1 MMTLLR
7 TPDERFQGLSD
18 YAFEPH
24 YITISDSDGSKI
36 RVHYVDEG
44 PREAPT
50 ILLMHGNP
58 TWVYLYRFMIPGLVA
73 AGNRVIAVDL
83 VGCGR
88 SDKPA
93 KRSDYNQARHVEWMS
108 RWLEAADLNDIT
120 LFCQDWGGT
129 IGLHL
134 VADYP
139 DRFARVI
146 ASNTGLP
153 TGQGN
158 KALKLWQLIMR
169 FFWAFPFKRAMGSAL
184 MRPLSDEEWAAY
196 TAPFAT
202 LRQQAGV
209 LTFPRLIGVTPD
221 NPSAQGNRAALEKL
235 GSFEKP
241 FLTLFGG
248 KDPMSKGAKA
258 RLQKTIPGSRGQAHK
273 VYPEAGHFIQEE
285 VPNELVADILAFM
298 KV

>member
-1 MMTLLR
+1 
-7 TPDERFQGLSD
+7 
-18 YAFEPH
+18 
-24 YITISDSDGSKI
+24 
-36 RVHYVDEG
+36 
-44 PREAPT
+44 
-50 ILLMHGNP
+50 
-58 TWVYLYRFMIPGLVA
+58 
-73 AGNRVIAVDL
+73 
-83 VGCGR
+83 
-88 SDKPA
+88 
-93 KRSDYNQARHVEWMS
+93 
-108 RWLEAADLNDIT
+108 
-120 LFCQDWGGT
+120 
-129 IGLHL
+129 
-134 VADYP
+134 
-139 DRFARVI
+139 
-146 ASNTGLP
+146 
-153 TGQGN
+153 
-158 KALKLWQLIMR
+158 
-169 FFWAFPFKRAMGSAL
+169 MGSVL

-209 LTFPRLIGVTPD
+209 LTFPGLIGVTPD

>member
-1 MMTLLR
+1 
-7 TPDERFQGLSD
+7 
-18 YAFEPH
+18 
-24 YITISDSDGSKI
+24 
-36 RVHYVDEG
+36 
-44 PREAPT
+44 
-50 ILLMHGNP
+50 
-58 TWVYLYRFMIPGLVA
+58 MIPGLVA

-169 FFWAFPFKRAMGSAL
+169 FFWAFPFRRAMGSVL
-184 MRPLSDEEWAAY
+184 MRPLSEKEWAAY

-209 LTFPRLIGVTPD
+209 LTFPGLIGVTPD

-258 RLQKTIPGSRGQAHK
+258 RLQRAIPGSRGQAHK